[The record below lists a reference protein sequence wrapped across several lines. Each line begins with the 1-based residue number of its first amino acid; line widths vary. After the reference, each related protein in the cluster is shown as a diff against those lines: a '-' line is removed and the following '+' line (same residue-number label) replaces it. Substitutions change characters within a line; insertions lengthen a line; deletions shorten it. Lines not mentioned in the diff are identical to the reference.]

1 MAYAR
6 LPMSDSPMPRSWTQ
20 TGLLVTTAAAVCL
33 VDRLTKTW
41 IVANLD
47 VGQQIRVAGDLVQ
60 IWHTENEGAAFGLLQ
75 GGGLVFILVGLA
87 TLAAIGWVHVTGRA
101 RGASAA
107 MLLGLV
113 LGGTL
118 GNLTDRLADGSVPD
132 FVSVGVGDL
141 RWPTFNVADAS
152 VVIGILGLILLLSLL
167 DRRAA
172 ASPA

>member
-6 LPMSDSPMPRSWTQ
+6 LPMSDSPMRRSWTE
-20 TGLLVTTAAAVCL
+20 TGLLATTAAAVYL
-33 VDRLTKTW
+33 VDRLSKAW
-41 IVANLD
+41 IVANVE
-47 VGQQIRVAGDLVQ
+47 VGEQIRVGGDLIQ

-75 GGGLVFILVGLA
+75 GGGLIFILVGLA
-87 TLAAIGWVHVTGRA
+87 TLVAIGWVHATGRA
-101 RGASAA
+101 RGAPAA

-132 FVSVGVGDL
+132 FVSVGVGGL

-152 VVIGILGLILLLSLL
+152 VVIGILGLVLLLSLL

>member
-6 LPMSDSPMPRSWTQ
+6 VPMRDSPMRRPWTE
-20 TGLLVTTAAAVCL
+20 TGLLVATAAAVYL
-33 VDRLTKTW
+33 LDRLTKAW
-41 IVANLD
+41 IVANVD
-47 VGQQIRVAGDLVQ
+47 VGEQIRVAGDVVQ

-75 GGGLVFILVGLA
+75 GGGLLFILVGVA
-87 TLAAIGWVHVTGRA
+87 TLIAIGWVHVTGRA
-101 RGASAA
+101 RGVPAA
-107 MLLGLV
+107 GLLGLV

-132 FVSVGVGDL
+132 FVSVGLGDL

-152 VVIGILGLILLLSLL
+152 VVIGILGLVLLLSVL